1 MRRLLIGGI
10 ILIAMLVGTI
20 IAEIYFTEASIS
32 YKLDRYF
39 YKKKDNQWYS
49 VLDLDDEPLLKGTFS
64 GFHVVNNGVFDGT
77 FNITIKLAGASFLN
91 GSLEDADAKITNQSE
106 AVFSFT
112 LKPQQEID
120 RTFYFNVTAESFAI
134 SIDLQSDQ
142 FFFRSTEANWGH
154 QNAFYYAKYDNIT
167 WVPSQIA
174 G

>member
-10 ILIAMLVGTI
+10 IFIAMLVGTI
-20 IAEIYFTEASIS
+20 IADVYFTEASIS
-32 YKLDRYF
+32 YMLDRYF
-39 YKKKDNQWYS
+39 YKKIDNQWYS
-49 VLDLDDEPLLKGTFS
+49 VLDLDHGPLLKGTFS
-64 GFHVVNNGVFDGT
+64 NFHVENNGGFDGT
-77 FNITIKLAGASFLN
+77 FNITIKLTGASFLN
-91 GSLEDADAKITNQSE
+91 GSLEGAQITNQSE

-134 SIDLQSDQ
+134 SIDLQSNQ
-142 FFFRSTEANWGH
+142 FFFRSIEANWGY
-154 QNAFYYAKYDNIT
+154 QNAFHYAKYDNIT